1 MALVT
6 SGDADVFETHGVR
19 FSSYVRPSRG
29 SDQLCTWRIEVP
41 AGLRGAPHRLSRE
54 EVICC
59 VDGELTITLDAAV
72 HQLRPGDVAYVP
84 SGSEI
89 RLDGGPGGGAA
100 LTTSLA
106 GLEATMS
113 DGSRLRP
120 WTVTADDV
128 TTGGAGPPAPV
139 PEISKLYPERGRLTP
154 APRLR
159 PAAQPWGGRFAR
171 AASICSCGSS

>member
-1 MALVT
+1 MPLAS
-6 SGDADVFETHGVR
+6 SGDVDVFETHGVR

-29 SDQLCTWRIEVP
+29 SGQLCTWRVDVP
-41 AGLRGAPHRLSRE
+41 AGLRGTPHRPSRE

-59 VDGELTITLDAAV
+59 VAGELTITLDETEYR
-72 HQLRPGDVAYVP
+72 LRQGDVAYVP

-89 RLDGGPGGGAA
+89 RLDGGPAGGAA

-120 WTVTADDV
+120 PWT
-128 TTGGAGPPAPV
+128 
-139 PEISKLYPERGRLTP
+139 R
-154 APRLR
+154 
-159 PAAQPWGGRFAR
+159 
-171 AASICSCGSS
+171 

>member
-1 MALVT
+1 MPFISSADV
-6 SGDADVFETHGVR
+6 DVFETHGVR

-29 SDQLCTWRIEVP
+29 SDQLCAWRVAVP
-41 AGLRGAPHRLSRE
+41 PGLRGAPHRPSRE

-59 VDGELTITLDAAV
+59 VDGELTVTLDGTE
-72 HQLRPGDVAYVP
+72 HNLRPGDVAYVP

-113 DGSRLRP
+113 DGSLFRPP
-120 WTVTADDV
+120 WT
-128 TTGGAGPPAPV
+128 
-139 PEISKLYPERGRLTP
+139 R
-154 APRLR
+154 
-159 PAAQPWGGRFAR
+159 
-171 AASICSCGSS
+171 